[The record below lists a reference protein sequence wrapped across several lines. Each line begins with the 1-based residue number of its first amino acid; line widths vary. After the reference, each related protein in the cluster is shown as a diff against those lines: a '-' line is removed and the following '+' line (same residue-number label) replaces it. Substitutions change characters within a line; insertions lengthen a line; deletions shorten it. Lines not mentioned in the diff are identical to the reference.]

1 VNDEISTTTAGP
13 ITALDDAELVDAG
26 KANRDEHLARSSGL
40 LIGLIVLI
48 GMALRVY
55 GISALDLWGDE
66 AFSWMQA
73 DRSFANLLA
82 ATAQDNYPPL
92 HNIILY
98 FTMALF
104 GDSEIALRAPS
115 VLMGTLTI
123 WVVYLAGEQMWD
135 RRAGLIAAV
144 LLACSPIHIWHSIEA
159 RMYALFCLASILYVW
174 SSFSFLRSDSR
185 RAMLACFLSGAS
197 LLYSHVFGSFVFIA
211 VNAAVFANALFRTAD
226 VKVRLLKWALVQFA
240 TGVAFLPWLIVLLEH
255 AQSTTHAADIGL
267 SWIPFPTPG
276 YLLQV
281 ALQLFGGPFVLG
293 AWLVIVCIGLRA
305 SYFGTRGRA
314 ADRALDEP
322 ATEKNRIAVML
333 CAFCVIVPPLIAF
346 CISVAFTPVVISRY
360 LLSTLPVFF
369 LLAGRFASRAF
380 SDPRAVLAMIAATLL
395 GVVAILPLI
404 ANSGWIRPVKADI
417 ARFQR
422 MRNAGDRVLYLGWD
436 VPLFRYY
443 VRDDRGIDFH
453 VAPDIPT
460 DNDKARRIWLI
471 NLNSPDDDHQSE
483 KLKALGY
490 RETYFATSP
499 FILFSLFER

>member
-1 VNDEISTTTAGP
+1 MSGIRETNMRS
-13 ITALDDAELVDAG
+13 LDDAGLVDAR
-26 KANRDEHLARSSGL
+26 KANRDERLVRSSGL
-40 LIGLIVLI
+40 LIGLIVLV

-73 DRSFANLLA
+73 NRSFTDVLV

-104 GDSEIALRAPS
+104 GDSEIALRVPS
-115 VLMGTLTI
+115 ALMGTLTI

-144 LLACSPIHIWHSIEA
+144 LVACSPILIWHSIEA
-159 RMYALFCLASILYVW
+159 RMYALFCLTSILYVW
-174 SSFSFLRSDSR
+174 SSFSFLSNDSKP
-185 RAMLACFLSGAS
+185 AMLACFLSGAS
-197 LLYSHVFGSFVFIA
+197 LLYSHIFGSFVFIA
-211 VNAAVFANALFRTAD
+211 VNAAVFANALFMTAE
-226 VKVRLLKWALVQFA
+226 VKLRLLKWTLVQFA

-255 AQSTTHAADIGL
+255 ARSTAHAGQL
-267 SWIPFPTPG
+267 GVSWIPFPTPS

-281 ALQLFGGPFVLG
+281 VLQLVGGPLVLG
-293 AWLVIVCIGLRA
+293 AWLVIGCIGLRA
-305 SYFGTRGRA
+305 SRYGIRGRA
-314 ADRALDEP
+314 ADRDLDKP
-322 ATEKNRIAVML
+322 ATDKDRIAVML
-333 CAFCVIVPPLIAF
+333 CAFCIIVPPLIAF
-346 CISVAFTPVVISRY
+346 GISLAFTPVVISRY
-360 LLSTLPVFF
+360 LISTLPVFF

-380 SDPRAVLAMIAATLL
+380 RDPRAILAMIAATLL
-395 GVVAILPLI
+395 GIVAILPLI
-404 ANSGWIRPVKADI
+404 ASSGWIRPVKADI
-417 ARFQR
+417 ASFQR
-422 MRNAGDRVLYLGWD
+422 MRTAGDRVLYLGWD

-453 VAPDIPT
+453 VSPDVPT

-471 NLNSPDDDHQSE
+471 NLNGPDDDHQSE

>member
-1 VNDEISTTTAGP
+1 MRS
-13 ITALDDAELVDAG
+13 LDDAGVFDAG
-26 KANRDEHLARSSGL
+26 KANRDERLVRSNGL

-73 DRSFANLLA
+73 NRSFANLLV
-82 ATAQDNYPPL
+82 ATTQDNYPPL

-115 VLMGTLTI
+115 VLIGALTI
-123 WVVYLAGEQMWD
+123 WVVYLVGKKMWD

-159 RMYALFCLASILYVW
+159 RMYALFCLMSILYVW
-174 SSFSFLRSDSR
+174 SSFSFLSNDSKPS
-185 RAMLACFLSGAS
+185 MLACFLSGVS

-211 VNAAVFANALFRTAD
+211 VNAAVFANALFRTAE
-226 VKVRLLKWALVQFA
+226 VKVGLLKWALVQFA

-255 AQSTTHAADIGL
+255 AQSTTNAGELGL

-281 ALQLFGGPFVLG
+281 ALQVIGGPFVAG
-293 AWLVIVCIGLRA
+293 AWLIIGCIGLRA
-305 SYFGTRGRA
+305 SHFGTRGRA
-314 ADRALDEP
+314 ADRTLDKP

-333 CAFCVIVPPLIAF
+333 CAFCVIVPPLMAL
-346 CISVAFTPVVISRY
+346 CISLAFAPVVTSRY
-360 LLSTLPVFF
+360 LISTLPFVFLF
-369 LLAGRFASRAF
+369 AGRFASRAF
-380 SDPRAVLAMIAATLL
+380 RDPRAMLAAIAATLL
-395 GVVAILPLI
+395 GIVAILPLI

-417 ARFQR
+417 ASFQR

-453 VAPDIPT
+453 VSPDVPT
-460 DNDKARRIWLI
+460 DNDKARRIWLV
-471 NLNSPDDDHQSE
+471 NLSGPDDDHQTE